1 LTVTVAG
8 QPLQK
13 PGPEDDED
21 EDDDATPLPA
31 TRLRTGSLKQS
42 SLGTDALH
50 RASPPKNSVTWYSR
64 PEGEGAAEEDD
75 EDEEDE
81 DEEDEELLLEEEPA
95 GSLVMESHREPR
107 AQGSL

>member
-21 EDDDATPLPA
+21 EDEDEDATPLPL
-31 TRLRTGSLKQS
+31 TNVRTGSLKQS
-42 SLGTDALH
+42 SFLTDALH
-50 RASPPKNSVTWYSR
+50 RASPPKNNVTWYSR
-64 PEGEGAAEEDD
+64 PDGEG
-75 EDEEDE
+75 E

-95 GSLVMESHREPR
+95 GSLVMDSQREPR